1 MRSFHRGGFSRGGG
15 REFRGGRRGGRRF
28 HNNNSGRRDDT
39 PIDLEIEELG
49 VVSDTSVT
57 IAVEGCCHGELEAIY
72 ERLARHE
79 EAKGRPIDLLLC
91 CGDFQSVR
99 NTADFHSMAVPP
111 KYRTLGSFYRY
122 YSGQQRA
129 PILTVFIG
137 GNHEASQPLQE
148 LYYGGW
154 VAPNI
159 YYIGA
164 AGVVR
169 YKGIR
174 IGGISGIY
182 KSHDYQK
189 GRYETFPLDP
199 SALRSI
205 YHVREVD
212 VYRMK
217 CYAQTAKA
225 IRPESPVVNI
235 MLSHDWPR
243 GIEQHGNTEGL
254 LKKKPFFRDE
264 VQQNCL
270 GSPPNEELLQAIQPP
285 WWFSAHLH
293 VKFKATMR
301 HSKEKDVKQE
311 TNLQLTPSQ
320 VIKSPAPSVP
330 PSSDQKSDQTTEFIA
345 MTGKDPCSGADLTD
359 MMTQF
364 LSLDKC
370 LPRRHFLSIVH
381 IEKPVGEDDESNG
394 LSYDPEWL
402 AVLRKTHHLSSNSR
416 GPVRVPVDIVSV
428 SREDV
433 DAIRSSNSLN
443 IDPDAFQ
450 PTVPAHQGP
459 PAPLP
464 RQLPPPLHPMGNPQ
478 TDDFLRKLGLDH
490 IVTIPYSMNRVED
503 DKAPVDENEIVLDY
517 GEAGTS
523 LHTTLP
529 VEDDDDA
536 NVIDLDDNEQD
547 ENAIDIDDIEE
558 DANEIDLDIQDLQNA
573 QLNDAEH
580 VGTSTVGNSKRPR
593 VNS

>member
-1 MRSFHRGGFSRGGG
+1 
-15 REFRGGRRGGRRF
+15 
-28 HNNNSGRRDDT
+28 
-39 PIDLEIEELG
+39 
-49 VVSDTSVT
+49 VT
-57 IAVEGCCHGELEAIY
+57 IAIEGCCHGELDGIY

-79 EAKGRPIDLLLC
+79 QSTGRPIDLLLC

-99 NTADFHSMAVPP
+99 NIADFHSMAVPP

-154 VAPNI
+154 VAPNV
-159 YYIGA
+159 YYLGA

-169 YKGIR
+169 YKGIG

-182 KSHDYQK
+182 KSHDYKK
-189 GRYETFPLDP
+189 GRFETFPLDN

-212 VYRMK
+212 VYRLK
-217 CYAQTAKA
+217 CYAQTART
-225 IRPESPVVNI
+225 IRPASPVVNI

-243 GIEQHGNTEGL
+243 GIEHHGNTEGL

-270 GSPPNEELLQAIQPP
+270 GSPPNEELLLAIKPP

-301 HSKEKDVKQE
+301 HSKEKDVKQQHK
-311 TNLQLTPSQ
+311 LQLTPSQ
-320 VIKSPAPSVP
+320 VIKSSSASAPLSTTTEERP
-330 PSSDQKSDQTTEFIA
+330 NQTTEFIA
-345 MTGKDPCSGADLTD
+345 MTGEDPCSGADLTD

-381 IEKPVGEDDESNG
+381 IEKPLGREDDNSSG

-402 AVLRKTHHLSSNSR
+402 AVLQKTHHLSSTSR
-416 GPVRVPVDIVSV
+416 GPVHVPVDIVSA
-428 SREDV
+428 SREEV
-433 DAIRSSNSLN
+433 DAIRTSISLD
-443 IDPDAFQ
+443 IDPASFQ

-459 PAPLP
+459 PAPLT
-464 RQLPPPLHPMGNPQ
+464 RQLPPPLRPMGNPQ
-478 TDDFLRKLGLDH
+478 TDNLLRKLGLDH
-490 IVTIPYSMNRVED
+490 NVTIPYAMDKIED
-503 DKAPVDENEIVLDY
+503 NKALEDENEIMIDY
-517 GEAGTS
+517 EGVETS
-523 LHTTLP
+523 LHSDLQ
-529 VEDDDDA
+529 VKDDDDA
-536 NVIDLDDNEQD
+536 NAIDLDNNGHEDDVNAINLDDNE
-547 ENAIDIDDIEE
+547 EE
-558 DANEIDLDIQDLQNA
+558 DANEIDLDIQDSKSA
-573 QLNDAEH
+573 QQDDAAYL
-580 VGTSTVGNSKRPR
+580 VTPTIGNSKRPR